1 MLRIAIITVLLA
13 IAAIMVWVRAAP
25 SGEEW
30 HVDPEKEGRTGDGR
44 WLVADGGDAPA
55 ILLDAE
61 PSEVLDTLARIAS
74 DDGAQPLV
82 WRPEAGRATW
92 IHRSAIWGFPDYISV
107 KAVREAGRTR
117 LSAYSR
123 LRFGRKDMGVNR
135 ARLERWLT
143 KLDVALTRA

>member
-1 MLRIAIITVLLA
+1 MLRIAVITVL
-13 IAAIMVWVRAAP
+13 IAVALVMVWVRAAP

-30 HVDPEKEGRTGDGR
+30 HVDPEKEGSTGDGR
-44 WLVADGGDAPA
+44 WLVADGGDVPS
-55 ILLDAE
+55 LLIDAE
-61 PSEVLDTLARIAS
+61 PAVVLDTLARIAAE
-74 DDGAQPLV
+74 DGATPLV

-92 IHRSAIWGFPDYISV
+92 IHRSRIWGFPDYVSV

-135 ARLERWLT
+135 GRLERWLT
-143 KLDVALTRA
+143 KLDVALT